1 MNFRPIVGV
10 VTPSKKGKIM
20 KSFTLEEVVDR
31 LIRAN
36 TPAHKA
42 HATRALKTYAVMRA
56 LEIDSTPIRVIAGVR
71 AAVTKYKR

>member
-1 MNFRPIVGV
+1 M
-10 VTPSKKGKIM
+10 TPSKKGKIM

-56 LEIDSTPIRVIAGVR
+56 LEIDSTPTRVIAGVR